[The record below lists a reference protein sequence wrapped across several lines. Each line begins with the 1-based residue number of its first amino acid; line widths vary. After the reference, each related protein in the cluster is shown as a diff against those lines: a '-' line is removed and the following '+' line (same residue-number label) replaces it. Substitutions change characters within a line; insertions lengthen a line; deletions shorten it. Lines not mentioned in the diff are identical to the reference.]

1 MLLYRCDQPVSWAD
15 IAGGFDMHDGGAAI
29 HHNGSGTCREPARD
43 RIRRA
48 ARVVVARRG
57 FDATIE
63 EIAEEAGLSQRTVF
77 RQCSSRD
84 ALIVEAVKDMF
95 EACGERPIPGLP
107 KPGEDLDGWITGL
120 ARTVHTRNAEIIGQA
135 FWHIHSPHASAPL
148 REICELRERYRIK
161 GIRHLVELAW
171 TAAGGQGAPPDS
183 LTWVFALQFSAFTT
197 QALTIDFGLS
207 PMEIGD
213 VTAELLTCAL
223 RRAIEEP
230 GAERRFTDRLP
241 AAGEPAEPTV
251 SPVIATAAPTRP
263 VPAGMQVVSPPI

>member
-1 MLLYRCDQPVSWAD
+1 MDDKRAPRPL
-15 IAGGFDMHDGGAAI
+15 
-29 HHNGSGTCREPARD
+29 NGSVACREPARD

-77 RQCSSRD
+77 RQYSSRD

-107 KPGEDLDGWITGL
+107 TPGEDLDGWITGL

-135 FWHIHSPHASAPL
+135 FWDIHAPQTSAPL
-148 REICELRERYRIK
+148 REICELRERYRIR

-171 TAAGGQGAPPDS
+171 SAAGGHGAPPHS
-183 LTWVFALQFSAFTT
+183 LTWVFALQFSVFTT
-197 QALTIDFGLS
+197 QALTIDFGLT
-207 PMEIGD
+207 PIEIGD

-223 RRAIEEP
+223 RRAIGQPELD
-230 GAERRFTDRLP
+230 RRPVDGSPVP
-241 AAGEPAEPTV
+241 ARTPEPAV
-251 SPVIATAAPTRP
+251 SPV
-263 VPAGMQVVSPPI
+263 

>member
-1 MLLYRCDQPVSWAD
+1 MD
-15 IAGGFDMHDGGAAI
+15 DGGAAL
-29 HHNGSGTCREPARD
+29 HHNGSGACREPARD

-95 EACGERPIPGLP
+95 EACGDRPIAGLP
-107 KPGEDLDGWITGL
+107 TPAEDLEGWIAGL
-120 ARTVHTRNAEIIGQA
+120 ARTIHTRNAEIIGQA
-135 FWHIHSPHASAPL
+135 FWDIHAPHTSPPL
-148 REICELRERYRIK
+148 REICELRERYRIR

-171 TAAGGQGAPPDS
+171 GAAGGQGAPPDS
-183 LTWVFALQFSAFTT
+183 LTWVFALQFSVFTT
-197 QALTIDFGLS
+197 QALTIDFRLS
-207 PMEIGD
+207 PTEIGD

-230 GAERRFTDRLP
+230 GVRTRLADASSVATRP
-241 AAGEPAEPTV
+241 PEPAV
-251 SPVIATAAPTRP
+251 SPVSARTVP
-263 VPAGMQVVSPPI
+263 VPAGVPVLPSPI